1 VLSVFGEHVADAVFM
16 KRGPQS
22 TLMEFFPPDVF
33 NRDWETVV
41 QSMGIR
47 YIAWQDDQLR
57 IALSSHPFGHMLTH
71 GVSKQKIL

>member
-1 VLSVFGEHVADAVFM
+1 M

-22 TLMEFFPPDVF
+22 TLMEFFPPNVF

-57 IALSSHPFGHMLTH
+57 IASPLTFREMLTP
-71 GVSKQKIL
+71 GVSK

>member
-1 VLSVFGEHVADAVFM
+1 M

-22 TLMEFFPPDVF
+22 TLMEFFPPNVF

-57 IALSSHPFGHMLTH
+57 IAFSSHPFGYMFTH
-71 GVSKQKIL
+71 EVSI

>member
-1 VLSVFGEHVADAVFM
+1 MLSVFGEHVADAVFM

-22 TLMEFFPPDVF
+22 TLMEFFPPNVF

-57 IALSSHPFGHMLTH
+57 IAFPLTFREMLTP
-71 GVSKQKIL
+71 GVSK

>member
-1 VLSVFGEHVADAVFM
+1 M

-22 TLMEFFPPDVF
+22 TLMEFFPPNVF

-57 IALSSHPFGHMLTH
+57 IAFPLTFREMLTP
-71 GVSKQKIL
+71 GVSK